1 MPDRTGPAERGRR
14 NASAIDG
21 LADGR
26 ARDASS
32 AEVSEIR
39 PLSKMPNGH
48 ASMSTGAPISASMRR
63 RDSRNCFSA
72 NRRKPS
78 GVLCVRSTFLR

>member
-32 AEVSEIR
+32 ADNGGLAASEGTI
-39 PLSKMPNGH
+39 N
-48 ASMSTGAPISASMRR
+48 ASRAPRARDTMCFMATVQRWERR
-63 RDSRNCFSA
+63 SFVCR
-72 NRRKPS
+72 S
-78 GVLCVRSTFLR
+78 GVVRARTAYPHR